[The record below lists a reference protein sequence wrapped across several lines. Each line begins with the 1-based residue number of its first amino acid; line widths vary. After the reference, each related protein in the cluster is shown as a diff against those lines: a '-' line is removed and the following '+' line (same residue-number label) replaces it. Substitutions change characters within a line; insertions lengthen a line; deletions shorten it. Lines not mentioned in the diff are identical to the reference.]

1 MFLVRFYKKMKDRSK
16 VLYLNEYLVILAPFV
31 ENIIISTLNNLGANQ
46 LTICTTLFLDFFE
59 F

>member
-1 MFLVRFYKKMKDRSK
+1 MKDRSK

-31 ENIIISTLNNLGANQ
+31 ENIIISTLNNIGVNQ
-46 LTICTTLFLDFFE
+46 LTICRALFLDFLE